1 MSATIKRGT
10 PVRRPQARRKPARR
24 SLGDRVLAALPIG
37 EATLRHAATAAI
49 LLAGAGAAIALGS
62 VLGVPAMVE
71 GAVDDA
77 AARAGLRVET
87 IQVTGNKRA
96 DLMAIN
102 ALALESRSL
111 AMTAVDLAAVRAR
124 LVGYGG
130 WIADAHVS
138 RRWPDTLLIQ
148 IDERTPAAVW
158 QNEGQLTLVDAQGAL
173 LEAVDP
179 NRMPNLPLVIG
190 PGADRQEPAYQA
202 LLAAAP
208 ALRPRVKA
216 ATWVGGRRWDLT
228 FTTGET
234 LALPEGERE
243 SATAIARFAQIEGA
257 RPILGRGWVRFDLRD
272 PARLVARRP
281 GSGAQALGDTGATPP
296 GGGAAASVGTG
307 GGGAAART
315 DEG

>member
-10 PVRRPQARRKPARR
+10 PARRPVQRRKVAKR
-24 SLGDRVLAALPIG
+24 SLGDRIVSALPIS

-49 LLAGAGAAIALGS
+49 LLVGAGAAVAAAS
-62 VLGVPAMVE
+62 VLGVPAMV
-71 GAVDDA
+71 GSAVDDVA
-77 AARAGLRVET
+77 GRAGLRVET

-102 ALALESRSL
+102 ALALESKSL
-111 AMTAVDLAAVRAR
+111 AMTAVDLNAVRER
-124 LVGYGG
+124 LVSYGG

-158 QNEGQLTLVDAQGAL
+158 QNEGQLTLVDASGAL

-190 PGADRQEPAYQA
+190 PGADRQEAGYQA

-234 LALPEGERE
+234 LALPEGEHE
-243 SATAIARFAQIEGA
+243 SATALGRFAQIEGA
-257 RPILGRGWVRFDLRD
+257 RAVLGKGWLRFDLRD
-272 PARLVARRP
+272 PTKLVARRP
-281 GSGAQALGDTGATPP
+281 GSGAQALSDTGSAGVAVPAR
-296 GGGAAASVGTG
+296 AAGSEP
-307 GGGAAART
+307 RT